1 MKMERRNFLNN
12 EIRMYKDEDSDKE
25 YIEGHAAVFGVES
38 RDLGGFVE
46 IIEQGAFD
54 DVMEDDVRA
63 LFNHDFNFVLA
74 RTKSKTLKIKQTKK
88 GLKYRFEVPNTT
100 FGKDLQELVRRG
112 DIDESSFG
120 FTIKDKGDEW
130 SRDSEG
136 KVIRTIKRGGIGA
149 LFDISPVT
157 IAAYPS
163 TDVATRSYTDFLNAE
178 KESQQEK
185 RKENIDYYKN
195 RLTIKQ
201 RESQL

>member
-54 DVMEDDVRA
+54 DVMQDDVRA
-63 LFNHDFNFVLA
+63 LFNHNFNFVLA
-74 RTKSKTLKIKQTKK
+74 RTKSKTLKIQQTKK

-100 FGKDLQELVRRG
+100 AGKDLQELVRRG

-120 FTIKDKGDEW
+120 FSIKDKGDEW
-130 SRDSEG
+130 SRNSEG
-136 KVIRTIKRGGIGA
+136 KVVRTIKKGGIST

-185 RKENIDYYKN
+185 RKANIDNYKN

-201 RESQL
+201 RESEL